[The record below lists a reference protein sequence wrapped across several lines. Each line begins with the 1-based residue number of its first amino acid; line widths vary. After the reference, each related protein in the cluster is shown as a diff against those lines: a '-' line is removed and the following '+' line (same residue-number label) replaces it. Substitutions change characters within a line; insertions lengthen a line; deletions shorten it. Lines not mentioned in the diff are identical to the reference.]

1 MHPSGALPAHEFG
14 LPDVNPPVHAWACWR
29 VYKMT
34 GRHGKRDRLFLE
46 RVLQKLLINFT
57 WWVNRKD
64 VNGKN
69 LFAGGFL
76 GLDNIGLFDRSMQLP
91 PGLTYAQADGTA
103 WMAFYCLTMLAIS
116 LELARE
122 DAAYEDIASK
132 FFEHYV
138 AIADA
143 MNQFGGDGL
152 WDETD
157 GFFYDA
163 GQFHGHFRRV
173 PVRSMV
179 GIVPLFAVE
188 ILENEVIE
196 RLPSFKKRMEWF
208 LRHRPEIAGTVKDND
223 RGHRLLAIASREQ
236 LQRVLR
242 YVLDEREFLSP
253 FGIRALSRIHQDHPV
268 IARTRWGEFRVDY
281 EPGESTTS
289 LFGGNSNWRG
299 PVWFPLNYLLIEALE
314 RYHYFYGDDFRVE
327 CPAGSGRT
335 MNLAEAAEEVAAR
348 LTRLFLPNGDGQRP
362 CHGPDTRFA
371 KDPHWR
377 DLTLFHEYFHGDTGR
392 GCGASHQT
400 GWTAL
405 VTRLFHKLS
414 SNRSRAVAATGGHSR
429 QRGHFWSPEKNADE

>member
-1 MHPSGALPAHEFG
+1 
-14 LPDVNPPVHAWACWR
+14 
-29 VYKMT
+29 
-34 GRHGKRDRLFLE
+34 
-46 RVLQKLLINFT
+46 
-57 WWVNRKD
+57 
-64 VNGKN
+64 
-69 LFAGGFL
+69 
-76 GLDNIGLFDRSMQLP
+76 
-91 PGLTYAQADGTA
+91 
-103 WMAFYCLTMLAIS
+103 
-116 LELARE
+116 
-122 DAAYEDIASK
+122 
-132 FFEHYV
+132 
-138 AIADA
+138 
-143 MNQFGGDGL
+143 
-152 WDETD
+152 
-157 GFFYDA
+157 
-163 GQFHGHFRRV
+163 
-173 PVRSMV
+173 MV

-335 MNLAEAAEEVAAR
+335 MNLPASVPWTGYALRTGPALAR
-348 LTRLFLPNGDGQRP
+348 SHALSRILSWRHRTRLRRQPSNGLDRAGDSSLPQAEFQPVSRCCSYWRP
-362 CHGPDTRFA
+362 FP
-371 KDPHWR
+371 
-377 DLTLFHEYFHGDTGR
+377 
-392 GCGASHQT
+392 
-400 GWTAL
+400 TAGSL
-405 VTRLFHKLS
+405 LES
-414 SNRSRAVAATGGHSR
+414 
-429 QRGHFWSPEKNADE
+429 